1 MNRKKKV
8 LIILVVLIA
17 VLGISGV
24 NMAIK
29 NKKPNGVVVQTT
41 PIVREDIESHILTT
55 GTIFSMDKRDI
66 ISDVEEKI
74 EKIYVQEGD
83 KVEKDQ
89 ILMKLEDSDI
99 LYRIKDSKLRLE
111 IEKEGL
117 KKLENEGTKE
127 FEIQLSNAKI
137 RYEDAKNTYE
147 RNIKLYDEGII
158 NKVEFDKSKDDVDQL
173 YNDFLLAEEKLK
185 NSNPENEII
194 IQKQKIE
201 LAKIETEKLEKE
213 LEKYTIKSPISG
225 TIVDTNISE
234 SGIVQSHVALMS
246 IQDLEHLEII
256 VDINEYDASKIKEGD
271 SVKITGDSFED
282 RVYEGK
288 VKYVGSIAKTLE
300 QIQSKENVVEIKIA
314 IKDNDE
320 FLKPGFSAKIDIL
333 TQKKADALS
342 LPYEAI
348 FTKKDGEKVIFTV
361 SDDGIVKENTIKTG
375 IGSDFSIEV
384 IGDIKEGNSV
394 IMNPT
399 EGIKD
404 GSQVIVDKVM

>member
-1 MNRKKKV
+1 MNRKKKI
-8 LIILVVLIA
+8 LIILIILIA
-17 VLGISGV
+17 VLGVSGV

-29 NKKPNGVVVQTT
+29 NKKPNGIMVQTT
-41 PIVREDIESHILTT
+41 PIVKEDIESHILTT
-55 GTIFSMDKRDI
+55 GTILSMDKRDI

-89 ILMKLEDSDI
+89 ILMKLEESNI
-99 LYRIKDSKLRLE
+99 LYKIKDSRLRLE

-147 RNIKLYDEGII
+147 RNIKLYDKGII
-158 NKVEFDKSKDDVDQL
+158 NRVEFEKSKDDMDQL

-185 NSNPENEII
+185 NSNPKSEIT

-201 LAKIETEKLEKE
+201 LARIETEKLEKE
-213 LEKYTIKSPISG
+213 LEKYTIKSPIAG

-271 SVKITGDSFED
+271 PVKITGDSFEG
-282 RVYEGK
+282 RVYEGE

-300 QIQSKENVVEIKIA
+300 QIQSKENVVEIKVS
-314 IKDNDE
+314 IKNNDE
-320 FLKPGFSAKIDIL
+320 FLKPGFSAKVDIL

-342 LPYEAI
+342 VPYEAI
-348 FTKKDGEKVIFTV
+348 FTKRGGEKVLFTV
-361 SDDGIVKENTIKTG
+361 SDDGIVKENSIKTG

-384 IGDIKEGNSV
+384 IGDIEQGCSV
-394 IMNPT
+394 ILNPT
-399 EGIKD
+399 EELKD